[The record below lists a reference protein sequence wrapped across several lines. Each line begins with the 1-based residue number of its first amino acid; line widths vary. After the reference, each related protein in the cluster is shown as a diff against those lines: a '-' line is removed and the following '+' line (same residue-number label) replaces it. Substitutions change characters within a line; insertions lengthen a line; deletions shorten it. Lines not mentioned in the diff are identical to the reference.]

1 MQRDDIRNIAI
12 IAHVD
17 HGKTT
22 LVDCLLRQSGE
33 FRQSQLVGDCILDS
47 NDLERERGI
56 TIVAKNIALTHNGIK
71 INIIDT
77 PGHADFGGEV
87 ERVLRMA
94 DGALV
99 LIDAFEGPRP
109 QTRFVLKKALECGL
123 KLLVVANKIDRT
135 DCRPEQVLSETFDLL
150 AELGA
155 DDATLDFPYL
165 FASGRDGYVTHD
177 PAVRD
182 KQEHGIR
189 PLLDMIVEH
198 VPPPQGDRT
207 APFQMMVTT
216 INYSDYLGRIATGRI
231 ANGTISKGDQVVL
244 MRADSELEP
253 AEVTSV
259 ELFDK
264 LGRSAV
270 ASASAG
276 DIAALI
282 GLPNPEIGDT
292 IACPID
298 PRVLPRI
305 SVDEPTLSMLFTINS
320 SPLAGREGRFLTS
333 RHLRERLFRE
343 LQSNLALRVEETDEK
358 ESFQV
363 SGRGVLHLSILVE
376 QMRREGYEI
385 SVGKPQV
392 IQKQIGDQWHEPFES
407 LVIDVPTE
415 DVGAI
420 MELVCTRRGQIGEM
434 TSGGGGMTHLEFS
447 IPARGLIGLR
457 TRLLNASRG
466 QAVIFHRFDGYR
478 QREGDVPH
486 RSNGVLVSQ
495 AAGVAVGYAL
505 WKLQDR
511 AEMFVAPGAQI
522 YEGMIVGENSREN
535 DLVVNPMRTKKLTN
549 VRAAGSD
556 DNIMLKAAK
565 ELSLET
571 ALEYIENDEYVEIT
585 PAAIRLR
592 KIHLTENAR
601 RRQATRKTG

>member
-1 MQRDDIRNIAI
+1 MQRDNIRNIAI

-99 LIDAFEGPRP
+99 LVDAFEGPRP
-109 QTRFVLKKALECGL
+109 QTRFVIKKALECEL
-123 KLLVVANKIDRT
+123 KLLVVANKIDRA

-216 INYSDYLGRIATGRI
+216 VDYSDYLGRIATGRI
-231 ANGTISKGDQVVL
+231 ANGVISKGDQVVL

-320 SPLAGREGRFLTS
+320 SPLAGQDGRFLTS

-376 QMRREGYEI
+376 QMRREGYEL

-392 IQKQIGDQWHEPFES
+392 IQKQIGDQWHEPFEV

-457 TRLLNASRG
+457 TRLLNATRG
-466 QAVIFHRFDGYR
+466 QAVIFHRFEGYR

-505 WKLQDR
+505 WKLQER
-511 AEMFVAPGAQI
+511 AEMFVQPGAQI

-549 VRAAGSD
+549 VRASGSD
-556 DNIMLKAAK
+556 ENIMLKAAK
-565 ELSLET
+565 ELSLEA

-601 RRQATRKTG
+601 RRQTTRKTG